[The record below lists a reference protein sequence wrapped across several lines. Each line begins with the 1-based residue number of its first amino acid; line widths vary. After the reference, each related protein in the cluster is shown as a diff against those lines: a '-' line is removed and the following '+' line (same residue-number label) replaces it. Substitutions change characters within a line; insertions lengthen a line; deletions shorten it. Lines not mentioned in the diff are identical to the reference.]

1 MGEKKVWKGG
11 LSNGNLES
19 EGIRNCIKKG
29 EGLKY

>member
-1 MGEKKVWKGG
+1 MGENKVWKED

-19 EGIRNCIKKG
+19 EGIRNCTKKG